1 MSTARTLLISG
12 MHCAACAQRVEHA
25 LRAVPGVH
33 SARVNFALS
42 QASVELDEHTPLDG
56 LQAALAA
63 EGYGARPLDETRPLD
78 EPFQLQAREASL
90 WRVRFIVACALLLP
104 QLWGH
109 ALGMTVWFVLAS
121 LMQGYVG
128 APYLLG
134 AWRRLRHR
142 SANMD
147 TLIALG
153 TSAAY
158 LAGVVEWLQGEMS
171 MYWMDAGMILVFIT
185 LGKWLET
192 IARGRSSDAIRKLL
206 ALAPATA
213 TVLRDGLPASVALAE
228 VGMGETLL
236 VRPGDRVPLDAT
248 VTRGTSSVDQAWLT
262 GEPLAV
268 DKQPGDDIFAG
279 TINGTGALEARVTH
293 TAGDTALARVVELVR
308 RAQESKAPIER
319 LADRVVSWFVPAVLL
334 VALLTV
340 LGWSLIGVDFAQGLS
355 AAVAVLVVACPCAL
369 GLATPTAVL
378 VATGRGAEQGILI
391 KDAAALE
398 ITAQVTTFI
407 LDKTGT
413 VTRGA
418 PQVVD
423 VLPAAGIARSELLST
438 AAAVEQLSTHPLAKC
453 VVAEARQSI
462 SILPQAR
469 DLQVI
474 AGQGLSAMVMGRAVL
489 VGNGKL
495 LAAHQVSLDA
505 FESAIDAQR
514 ARGATPLLVARDG
527 QYLGLISVADTV
539 SPGSREAVAA
549 LQQLGARVLLLSGD
563 HRRSVEAVAL
573 EVGITVVHSEV
584 LPDEKQ
590 QVVRDMQAQG
600 ECVAMV
606 GDGINDAPALAAAQ
620 VGIAMGHGADVAV
633 EAAQIVLAGHDLRQ
647 LVRAVL
653 LARGTFRIIRQN
665 LFWAFAYNIVLIP
678 LAAGVFVPW
687 LHWRL
692 PSALAAAAMAASSV
706 SVVANSLRIRRI

>member
-42 QASVELDEHTPLDG
+42 QASVELDAPTPLDA
-56 LQAALAA
+56 LQAAVAA

-78 EPFQLQAREASL
+78 EPFKQQAREARI
-90 WRVRFIVACALLLP
+90 WRVRFIVACVLLLP

-109 ALGMTVWFVLAS
+109 TLGMTVWFVLAS

-134 AWRRLRHR
+134 AWRRLLHR

-158 LAGVVEWLQGEMS
+158 LAGVVAWVQGEMS
-171 MYWMDAGMILVFIT
+171 MYWMDAGMILAFIT

-192 IARGRSSDAIRKLL
+192 LARGRSSDAIRSLI

-213 TVLRDGLPASVALAE
+213 TLLRDGQPVTLALSD
-228 VGMGETLL
+228 VGVGETLL

-262 GEPLAV
+262 GEPLSV
-268 DKQPGDDIFAG
+268 DKQPGDDLFAG
-279 TINGTGALEARVTH
+279 TINGSGSLEARVTH
-293 TAGDTALARVVELVR
+293 AAGDTALARVVELVR

-319 LADRVVSWFVPAVLL
+319 VADRVVGWFVPVVLL
-334 VALLTV
+334 VAFLTV
-340 LGWSLIGVDFAQGLS
+340 LGWSLIGGDFTQGLS

-398 ITAQVTTFI
+398 VVPQITTFI

-418 PQVVD
+418 PQVVE
-423 VLPAAGIARSELLST
+423 VLPAPGITHNELLST

-453 VVAEARQSI
+453 VVSEARRTL

-469 DLQVI
+469 DLHVI
-474 AGQGLSAMVMGRAVL
+474 AGKGLQATVMGRAVL
-489 VGNGKL
+489 VGNDKL
-495 LAAHQVSLDA
+495 LVAHQVTLEP
-505 FESAIDAQR
+505 FQSAIDAQR
-514 ARGATPLLVARDG
+514 ERGATPLLVARDG

-549 LQQLGARVLLLSGD
+549 LKQLGAQVLLLSGD
-563 HRRSVEAVAL
+563 HRRSVEAVAR

-590 QVVRDMQAQG
+590 QVVRTLQAQG
-600 ECVAMV
+600 EKVAMV

-647 LVRAVL
+647 LVRAVQ
-653 LARGTFRIIRQN
+653 LARGAFCIIRQN

-692 PSALAAAAMAASSV
+692 PSALAAAAMAVSSV
-706 SVVANSLRIRRI
+706 SVVLNSLRIRHI